1 LTWSKRNIEI
11 ITKKLNG
18 IHPSLITLEQLKET
32 HNDEYFP
39 RYRAI
44 VTGNDGSKEARANKD
59 DYLIP
64 VEQVILIW

>member
-1 LTWSKRNIEI
+1 M
-11 ITKKLNG
+11 
-18 IHPSLITLEQLKET
+18 LEQLEEI

-59 DYLIP
+59 NYLTP
-64 VEQVILIW
+64 AEQVILISYFD